1 MQTKLTPVFLSM
13 SRASF
18 SLFKTFILW
27 GLPVSLLAQNQL
39 NGTIRDSETGRPVAF
54 ATVFFA
60 NTTLG
65 TSSNQD
71 GVFVIN
77 RIPSGKYDLTVTMV
91 GYQTYQ
97 SSAEFRGRDVLEM
110 DIRLTP
116 EDKMLREVVVKPDTA
131 GWKRNY
137 ADFVRHFLGTS
148 KYAESCTIQNPKDIL
163 LFFDPSDGVL
173 VAHAKKPI
181 IVENQAL
188 GYRIEY
194 YLKQFELNSTAGTF
208 LIYGIPRF
216 ELLTPRNEREARKWE
231 RERQRVYTGSLLHF
245 MRAWHDRQWVESGF
259 NVARVYR
266 IPNRERPPEDFL
278 KRKVAE
284 FRAKAIQNGSLTV
297 QVNSI
302 DGKQDSLSYYL
313 RLQRLPAEV
322 DSVAREQLSGKEYAT
337 ATPGQM
343 TFKGRLRIIFP
354 EWEDLRYT
362 ASVGRPPE
370 KRLRQTTLLHVFD
383 ALHIYDNGYY
393 EMPQSVVLE
402 GYWSWSEK
410 ISTTLPLGYFPAVK
424 K

>member
-1 MQTKLTPVFLSM
+1 MQTNPIAVFLFT
-13 SRASF
+13 SRTNF

-27 GLPVSLLAQNQL
+27 GLPISLLAQNQL
-39 NGTIRDSETGRPVAF
+39 NGTIRDSETGKPVAF

-91 GYQTYQ
+91 GYQTDQ
-97 SSAEFRGRDVLEM
+97 RSVEFYGRDVLEL

-148 KYAESCTIQNPKDIL
+148 KYAESCKIQNPKDVM

-181 IVENQAL
+181 IVDNQAL

-194 YLKQFELNSTAGTF
+194 YLKQFELNSAAGTF
-208 LIYGIPRF
+208 FIYGIPRF
-216 ELLTPRNEREARKWE
+216 ELLIPRNERQARKWE
-231 RERQRVYTGSLLHF
+231 RERERVYTGSLLHF
-245 MRAWHDRQWVESGF
+245 MRAWHGGQWSESGF

-284 FRAKAIQNGSLTV
+284 FRARAIQNGYLTIR
-297 QVNSI
+297 VNSF
-302 DGKQDSLSYYL
+302 DQKEDSLNYYL

-322 DSVAREQLSGKEYAT
+322 DSVAREELSGQEFLT

-343 TFKGRLRIIFP
+343 TFKGHLRIIFQD
-354 EWEDLRYT
+354 WEDLRYT
-362 ASVGRPPE
+362 LSVGRPPE
-370 KRLRQTTLLHVFD
+370 QRQRQTTVVHVFD

-393 EMPQSVVLE
+393 EKPQSVILE

-410 ISTTLPLGYFPAVK
+410 ISTTLPLGYFLALK

>member
-1 MQTKLTPVFLSM
+1 MQTKLIPVFLSM

-27 GLPVSLLAQNQL
+27 GLPISLLAQNQL
-39 NGTIRDSETGRPVAF
+39 NGTIRDSETGKPVAF

-77 RIPSGKYDLTVTMV
+77 RIPSGKYDLTVTIV
-91 GYQTYQ
+91 GYQTDQ
-97 SSAEFRGRDVLEM
+97 RSVEFHGRDVLEL

-116 EDKMLREVVVKPDTA
+116 DDKMLREVVVMPDTA

-148 KYAESCTIQNPKDIL
+148 KYAESCRIQNPKDVK

-181 IVENQAL
+181 IIDNQAL

-194 YLKQFELNSTAGTF
+194 YLKQFELNSAAGTF
-208 LIYGIPRF
+208 FIYGIPRF
-216 ELLTPRNEREARKWE
+216 ELLTPRNERETRKWE
-231 RERQRVYTGSLLHF
+231 RERERVYTGSLLHF
-245 MRAWHDRQWVESGF
+245 MRAWHGGQWSESGF

-266 IPNRERPPEDFL
+266 IPNRERPPEDIL
-278 KRKVAE
+278 KRKIAE
-284 FRAKAIQNGSLTV
+284 YRARAIQNGSLTIRI
-297 QVNSI
+297 NSF
-302 DGKQDSLSYYL
+302 DRKEDSLNYYL

-322 DSVAREQLSGKEYAT
+322 DSVAREELSGKEFFA

-343 TFKGRLRIIFP
+343 TFKGNLQIIFK

-370 KRLRQTTLLHVFD
+370 ERQRQKTVLHIFD